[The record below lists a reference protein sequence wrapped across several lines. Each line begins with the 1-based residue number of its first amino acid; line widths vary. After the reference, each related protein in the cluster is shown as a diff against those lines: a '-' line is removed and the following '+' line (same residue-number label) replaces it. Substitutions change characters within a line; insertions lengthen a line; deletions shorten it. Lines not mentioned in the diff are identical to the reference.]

1 MAKRIDVSIKQHQ
14 LKLYDGAKLVK
25 TYPIAVGK
33 MITPTPTGKFKII
46 NKDTTPPPVF
56 GPLWMGLSKPTYGIH
71 GTNDPASIGRD
82 MSHGCVRMDNEDIL
96 ELSSVVPIGTPVYIH
111 K

>member
-1 MAKRIDVSIKQHQ
+1 
-14 LKLYDGAKLVK
+14 
-25 TYPIAVGK
+25 
-33 MITPTPTGKFKII
+33 
-46 NKDTTPPPVF
+46 
-56 GPLWMGLSKPTYGIH
+56 MGLSKPTYGIH

-96 ELSSVVPIGTPVYIH
+96 ELSSAVPIGTPVYIH